1 MPLVLRNHLAPHEAH
16 IMAGSLRSA
25 GVPAYVWGD
34 QTAHLYGHL
43 ALGGCQVA
51 VDEDSLAQA
60 EEVLKAIPEDY
71 LDDTVTSSTAE
82 TFDAGPPRTLDL
94 LYFGLIAS
102 VGLAA
107 AMTILA
113 LAYAFALG
121 AVVRL
126 DESLRGFVSMLAAGM
141 VWSIIFAVG
150 EGLLLGIVRGYRNG
164 SMICRLLW
172 IACALV
178 TMAMVA
184 LTMN

>member
-1 MPLVLRNHLAPHEAH
+1 
-16 IMAGSLRSA
+16 
-25 GVPAYVWGD
+25 
-34 QTAHLYGHL
+34 
-43 ALGGCQVA
+43 
-51 VDEDSLAQA
+51 
-60 EEVLKAIPEDY
+60 
-71 LDDTVTSSTAE
+71 
-82 TFDAGPPRTLDL
+82 
-94 LYFGLIAS
+94 
-102 VGLAA
+102 
-107 AMTILA
+107 